1 MKMWKRGLSPIPH
14 CEIGDSPLFHILL
27 DLAKIWRGM
36 WGESTFAALF
46 NMRGMNNNQQWINE
60 SGTFFP
66 VSGDT
71 RLLESPGDGV
81 FVVVQISTPM
91 MKRIGLKRIGDK
103 FDFDFKLYELGS
115 EPIIGLVKK
124 TWQSDTFIEG
134 NKNLGVI
141 FNGIKGTGKTISAKL
156 LCNAIGLPVVIVQNN
171 SDGLLP
177 FLQSLNFECV
187 VFIDEAE
194 KTFKKGEDDDI
205 LLRLIDGVYNAC
217 RRLYVLTTNQLTL
230 NDNLLGRPGRIRYR
244 FEFSNLLPEAIEE
257 YLKDNLRPD
266 LMNQKEKILQQIDL
280 LEISTIDIL
289 KALVD
294 EVNIHGQLP
303 ETPCLNIP
311 VAKFAYEILEF
322 HYLEGIEDKTQVL
335 NFIRT
340 KMSDS
345 GYPSIN
351 EWVNKW
357 KSKDD
362 DALDLLTKEFEY
374 VSKNTITSMSSSLW
388 RETNTS
394 MGSIVSEPDAD
405 GFFIMRS
412 RYDDSDMLCMFLKRK
427 ESPSLYRGMLV

>member
-1 MKMWKRGLSPIPH
+1 MLDLHFIVFCK
-14 CEIGDSPLFHILL
+14 ILL
-27 DLAKIWRGM
+27 RKNCFQIFARFAEIWRVK
-36 WGESTFAALF
+36 WGGSTFAALF
-46 NMRGMNNNQQWINE
+46 NNGSMKNNQQWINE

-81 FVVVQISTPM
+81 FVVVQTSTAM
-91 MKRIGLKRIGDK
+91 IKRIGLKRIGDQ
-103 FDFDFKLYELGS
+103 FDFDFKIYELGL
-115 EPIIGLVKK
+115 EPIIRLVKK
-124 TWQSDTFIEG
+124 TWFSDAFIEG

-171 SDGLLP
+171 CDGLLP

-217 RRLYVLTTNQLTL
+217 RRLYILTTNQLTL

-257 YLKDNLRPD
+257 YLNDNLRSD
-266 LMNQKEKILQQIDL
+266 LMDQKEKILQQIDL

-311 VAKFAYEILEF
+311 VAKFAYEILKF
-322 HYLEGIEDKTQVL
+322 HYLDNIEDKTQVL

-340 KMSDS
+340 KMGEN
-345 GYPSIN
+345 GYVSLN
-351 EWVNKW
+351 EWINKW
-357 KSKDD
+357 KSKDGNK
-362 DALDLLTKEFEY
+362 DAVDLLTDEFDY
-374 VSKNTITSMSSSLW
+374 VSIHTMTSTSSSLW
-388 RETNTS
+388 RETTTS

-412 RYDDSDMLCMFLKRK
+412 RYDDSDMLCLLLKRK